1 MTCKICSNPAV
12 LDINT
17 CCSNPMMTDWD
28 VQASFPGLFISD
40 ISHHRRGCL
49 GIENE
54 IVEFSREHQQLETT
68 GNRSEVLDRL
78 EALADTAQSILDS
91 AENSAL
97 ALKALKEIRDTLT
110 AIAKIQGV
118 QQKAADTSMEVEEA
132 RALSKALRA
141 ILPQYPEAGRALAQ
155 SLVTI
160 GYPDMGNQIA
170 RFVEATLG
178 VI

>member
-1 MTCKICSNPAV
+1 MTCVICTNPAV
-12 LDINT
+12 ENINAS
-17 CCSNPMMTDWD
+17 CLNPVMTDWD
-28 VQASFPGLFISD
+28 TQASFPGLNISD

-54 IVEFSREHQQLETT
+54 IVEFSRDHSQLETT
-68 GNRSEVLDRL
+68 GNRNEVIERL
-78 EALADTAQSILDS
+78 ETLADSAQIIFES
-91 AENSAL
+91 AENSVI
-97 ALKALKEIRDTLT
+97 ALKAIKEIRDTLT
-110 AIAKIQGV
+110 AIARVQGV

-141 ILPQYPEAGRALAQ
+141 ILPQYPDAGRALAQ